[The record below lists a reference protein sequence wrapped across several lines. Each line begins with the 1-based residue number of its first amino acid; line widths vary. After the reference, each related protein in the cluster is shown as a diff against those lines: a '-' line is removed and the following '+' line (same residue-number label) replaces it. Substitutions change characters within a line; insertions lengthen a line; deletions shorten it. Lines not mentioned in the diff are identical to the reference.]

1 MGNDDGHRPSAKE
14 GTAKKTVQANLDE
27 KMDIMRCESQ
37 TKVLAAAERQ
47 LRDGGIGVDLDVT
60 GLSRLGTSVDFYLDL
75 GVLQG
80 DKRRKRLSP
89 GRKNL
94 LPDSKLASAQ
104 TRLRNNLYKY
114 SHVVGVLGG
123 YRYIPDDA
131 FLEWKY
137 KHDAVVTEFYH
148 IRNDYID
155 RYDELVSLLERDYRD
170 MATETWYA
178 LESRGDVAEQN
189 FTKDYTL
196 RKFQNA
202 VVAKAK
208 AKLPSPTEMANEIH
222 IVVKVATWLLPLE
235 AAQDALERENLLG
248 QEQAERETRQFWVR
262 EEREHAEAMEEVW
275 KAKGEEAKIKQVE
288 AKAAQHLVE
297 VEKKAKSEAIRQAQL
312 ELARQAVLEMSNPL
326 DEMLNGL
333 RERMYQSTKTI
344 LANVQKHNRVVG
356 KQVEAIQNMISLFR
370 MLNSAGDAELESK
383 IAGLAQALEVQGL
396 GTKRDAGAI
405 MSALNDVAGV
415 AMTEASTIIDQTEYT
430 VWDALEF

>member
-1 MGNDDGHRPSAKE
+1 MLETCG
-14 GTAKKTVQANLDE
+14 
-27 KMDIMRCESQ
+27 ESQ
-37 TKVLAAAERQ
+37 RKLGKGILVLEMNPRQ
-47 LRDGGIGVDLDVT
+47 VGGL
-60 GLSRLGTSVDFYLDL
+60 
-75 GVLQG
+75 
-80 DKRRKRLSP
+80 K
-89 GRKNL
+89 
-94 LPDSKLASAQ
+94 
-104 TRLRNNLYKY
+104 
-114 SHVVGVLGG
+114 
-123 YRYIPDDA
+123 
-131 FLEWKY
+131 
-137 KHDAVVTEFYH
+137 
-148 IRNDYID
+148 
-155 RYDELVSLLERDYRD
+155 
-170 MATETWYA
+170 
-178 LESRGDVAEQN
+178 
-189 FTKDYTL
+189 
-196 RKFQNA
+196 
-202 VVAKAK
+202 
-208 AKLPSPTEMANEIH
+208 
-222 IVVKVATWLLPLE
+222 
-235 AAQDALERENLLG
+235 
-248 QEQAERETRQFWVR
+248 QF
-262 EEREHAEAMEEVW
+262 W
-275 KAKGEEAKIKQVE
+275 KAKGEEAKIKQVK